1 MTTNSLY
8 LLSSPFQALDD
19 KYCLT
24 SGEQLR
30 KMFLDLLAMCEE
42 FEVRVTKLE
51 AGAKEFKKSAN
62 IVDKEH
68 PNTWECNAKN
78 LETKQKE
85 DCNDLMNTA
94 AMESKVAGDDAR
106 MKHLEE
112 DLHKMQKRCEDVDNK
127 YDEIQ
132 KKVTLTE
139 AELEKAEVR
148 AEISEMKL
156 GERAGKLEKCQMWLE
171 SRLRSLEAKN
181 TSNPGELVEP
191 LAEMNLKDL
200 NKNANNANVP
210 NKNIVNQPKTEAGP
224 MGPAPPWLFL
234 QGCQRYSYMPLG

>member
-1 MTTNSLY
+1 MTTSSSY

-51 AGAKEFKKSAN
+51 AGAEEFKKSAN
-62 IVDKEH
+62 TVDKEH
-68 PNTWECNAKN
+68 ANNWECITKN

-85 DCNDLMNTA
+85 DCDDLMNTA
-94 AMESKVAGDDAR
+94 VMESKGAGDDAR
-106 MKHLEE
+106 MKQLEE
-112 DLHKMQKRCEDVDNK
+112 ELRKMQKRCEDVDNK
-127 YDEIQ
+127 YDEILR
-132 KKVTLTE
+132 KVNLTE
-139 AELEKAEVR
+139 TELEKAEVR
-148 AEISEMKL
+148 AEIGEMKL

-171 SRLRSLEAKN
+171 SRLRSLETKN

-200 NKNANNANVP
+200 NKNTNIANVP
-210 NKNIVNQPKTEAGP
+210 NKNIVNQPKTEAGS
-224 MGPAPPWLFL
+224 MGPAPPWFFL
-234 QGCQRYSYMPLG
+234 QGGQRHSYLPIG